1 MLGAGFQFE
10 WDEFNEGHVW
20 DGHQVTAAEVEEAYY
35 DDEPVFTQNH
45 PPHRASHIMYGY
57 SAAGV
62 LIVAPFGPARR
73 GEENWWRVATAW
85 HGEPGDYELYDLLL
99 KRKSD
104 DQTKRQAMHVC
115 EDAPDGTD

>member
-73 GEENWWRVATAW
+73 GEGTGGGSPRLGTGNQATTN
-85 HGEPGDYELYDLLL
+85 
-99 KRKSD
+99 S
-104 DQTKRQAMHVC
+104 TTC
-115 EDAPDGTD
+115 C